1 MSVVAPEHGRLRVLQ
16 IMECT
21 IGGTRRHIIDVAR
34 GLNAAGVELHL
45 VVAVERQANFRE
57 DLDQLRREGCV
68 VHELPM
74 VRSISPL
81 TDLRHLLRLR
91 KLLHQIQP
99 DVVHTHSSKAGVL
112 GRLASQLTGIGKRV
126 HTPHTLAF
134 LFGEMFGPIKRAIF
148 YQIEKHLAGV
158 AHAVVAVSESEA
170 NTFRESGIVS
180 PEKIHVIP
188 NGIAPEP
195 FHGASAVP
203 LSEFDLDPD
212 LTTAAIVG
220 LLNVAKGQDLAIRA
234 LASREELSALQLLI
248 VGHGEMEAELK
259 QLAHKLG
266 VAERVAFTGFRR
278 DVPGLLAAAD
288 FLLLPSR
295 WEGMPYIVLEAMAA
309 SRAVVATPVDGAVDL
324 LEEGSTGWFAENISQ
339 QAIADV
345 LVRVMELLPETRAQA
360 GRAARER
367 ILTGFTDQTMVASL
381 MDLYAS
387 LLQGERN

>member
-1 MSVVAPEHGRLRVLQ
+1 
-16 IMECT
+16 
-21 IGGTRRHIIDVAR
+21 
-34 GLNAAGVELHL
+34 
-45 VVAVERQANFRE
+45 
-57 DLDQLRREGCV
+57 
-68 VHELPM
+68 
-74 VRSISPL
+74 
-81 TDLRHLLRLR
+81 
-91 KLLHQIQP
+91 
-99 DVVHTHSSKAGVL
+99 
-112 GRLASQLTGIGKRV
+112 
-126 HTPHTLAF
+126 
-134 LFGEMFGPIKRAIF
+134 
-148 YQIEKHLAGV
+148 
-158 AHAVVAVSESEA
+158 
-170 NTFRESGIVS
+170 
-180 PEKIHVIP
+180 
-188 NGIAPEP
+188 
-195 FHGASAVP
+195 
-203 LSEFDLDPD
+203 
-212 LTTAAIVG
+212 VG